1 MNGRLQKAADRFA
14 EGSAR
19 VREWLRRV
27 MPRVALAAVALY
39 VLRLLIADTWVYRN
53 TPLGLVVGL
62 LTFLAVCATVIY
74 YGLKILVRL
83 KRLLL
88 WRVRRRLII
97 TYLFVGLTPVVLLLC
112 LGALAATGVSS
123 QALVRVFTVEVGA
136 SERQASEE
144 AGALADALLQ
154 LPPGTNDRAAQSW
167 LDERA
172 ALLRSALPGARV
184 YVWRGDD
191 ESKARVLGEDAPPQ
205 LASVRADEE
214 TRGVGPDTG
223 DERAPLPAWL
233 TEKEEWSGF
242 AYTPPPADSRSVFG
256 TPSVRALARRGS
268 QGRAVAVLV
277 AVPVSRALVERWR
290 ATTGVSVH
298 PFMFLSGE
306 GTGGRD
312 GDIKFKVGDDETR
325 RAAHMHAKGATEVQL
340 DGRDVVVDFGHDQ
353 FGDAMPELSTLSF
366 PTPVFLPAT
375 DWPTG
380 GQSAQWSF
388 TVDWTWAA
396 GAKQLW
402 GNAVLGDFWWN
413 ALYAV
418 AVAFLV
424 LELLA
429 LFSAAWMTRAVTGA
443 VHKLYRATES
453 VRRGDFSHRIRM
465 HSRDQLG
472 ELALAFNEMSA
483 EIEALLNERVERE
496 RLEREIEIA
505 AEVQA
510 QLFPRST
517 PALETAEVAGE
528 CRAARGVAGDYY
540 DYIEAAPGLVTFTLG
555 DVAGKGLS
563 ASLVMSNLQAALR
576 AQVAIISERLRL
588 AGRGAATMKGGQASA
603 VAAAADAGI
612 TASDAGVAA
621 ASAGQSFTAD
631 AGQSLAADAGHA
643 IDMPCGVTGVDTQ
656 CAVANMVESINE
668 QLCHSTDTNRFATL
682 FLALYDERTRELRY
696 TNAGHNA
703 PVLVRAG
710 GAVERLTA
718 GGTVVGAFNFV
729 EFEEARTTLSAGDLL
744 VLFSDGIT
752 EARNHAGE
760 EFGEARLVEFVA
772 ARRRE
777 TVNNIRQEIFDEV
790 DRWTGEAEREDDQTL
805 VILKAVT
812 GDK

>member
-14 EGSAR
+14 EGSVR

-39 VLRLLIADTWVYRN
+39 VLRLLIADTWVYKN
-53 TPLGLVVGL
+53 TPLGLVGV
-62 LTFLAVCATVIY
+62 LTFLAVCATVLY
-74 YGLKILVRL
+74 YGVKILVRL

-136 SERQASEE
+136 SERQASEG

-154 LPPGTNDRAAQSW
+154 LPPNTNDRAAQGW
-167 LDERA
+167 LDDRA

-191 ESKARVLGEDAPPQ
+191 EAKARSLGESAPPQ
-205 LASVRADEE
+205 LASARADEE
-214 TRGVGPDTG
+214 TRGVGPDAG

-268 QGRAVAVLV
+268 QGRSVAVLV
-277 AVPVSRALVERWR
+277 AVPVSRALVGRWR

-306 GTGGRD
+306 ETGGRD
-312 GDIKFKVGDDETR
+312 GDIKFKVGDDEAR
-325 RAAHMHAKGATEVQL
+325 RAAHMHAKGETEVQL
-340 DGRDVVVDFGHDQ
+340 NGRDVVVDFGHDQ

-413 ALYAV
+413 ALYVV
-418 AVAFLV
+418 AVAFLL

-472 ELALAFNEMSA
+472 ELALAFNGMSA

-588 AGRGAATMKGGQASA
+588 AGRGAASVAGGQASA
-603 VAAAADAGI
+603 VAAAADAGQ
-612 TASDAGVAA
+612 T
-621 ASAGQSFTAD
+621 
-631 AGQSLAADAGHA
+631 LE
-643 IDMPCGVTGVDTQ
+643 MPCAVTGVDTQ

-777 TVNNIRQEIFDEV
+777 TVNNIRQEIFDEI

-805 VILKAVT
+805 VILKAVISEVMS
-812 GDK
+812 DK